1 MDDSRLPGVVFF
13 PKVLRASS
21 CAAIGNVPPASTD
34 AFLPGNGPEEA
45 EKTWITSREKTTFRI
60 STICSTWFG
69 KSGAPSWLRS
79 ADEEASG
86 RRVSFCGRPRR
97 IPIFPSSISMPFAR
111 ASGISPVAG
120 ARRRCG
126 SSGTGTRPPSK
137 SRSTSFAFSSRNR
150 KRGPSRFWRLERHR
164 DAQNF
169 LGL

>member
-13 PKVLRASS
+13 RRY
-21 CAAIGNVPPASTD
+21 CAPPVAPRSGTFRPHRPTL
-34 AFLPGNGPEEA
+34 FLPGNGPEEA

-60 STICSTWFG
+60 STICSTGFG

-97 IPIFPSSISMPFAR
+97 ILIFPSSISMPFAR
-111 ASGISPVAG
+111 ASGISPAAG

-150 KRGPSRFWRLERHR
+150 KRGPSRFSSTSVRTSR
-164 DAQNF
+164 A
-169 LGL
+169 